1 MELDDRIVALDL
13 PIARDQADASL
24 RDEDATDEVLDLER
38 LGVGVLQAARVDK
51 VLLDERA
58 DQVEAAQA
66 VAARSAGAPAR
77 RTY

>member
-1 MELDDRIVALDL
+1 MQLDDRLIALDL

-24 RDEDATDEVLDLER
+24 GDENATNEVLDLEG
-38 LGVGVLQAARVDK
+38 LSVGVLESTGVDK

-66 VAARSAGAPAR
+66 VAGRSAGASDR
-77 RTY
+77 RTH